1 MAATWLRGVPRT
13 LCHGPVST
21 HGHPALGS
29 CADIVSVRLLF
40 DCGKETVV
48 LYVGYENSAQKVYHR
63 VGFAGLC
70 GDEKVDGVEDALEL
84 GFVGSSRGHW

>member
-1 MAATWLRGVPRT
+1 MSRRSESITSAQSDLELMNA
-13 LCHGPVST
+13 S
-21 HGHPALGS
+21 
-29 CADIVSVRLLF
+29 DRLLF
-40 DCGKETVV
+40 DCGKESVV

-70 GDEKVDGVEDALEL
+70 GDAKVDGVEDSLEL